1 MTQYEKL
8 IKDKYLHIKYCISD
22 SQIKDIINPSKDIEY
37 EQQVSSRRSITK
49 KWMGAKYLCD
59 SDLKYMKFVELEDG
73 HENREN

>member
-37 EQQVSSRRSITK
+37 
-49 KWMGAKYLCD
+49 
-59 SDLKYMKFVELEDG
+59 
-73 HENREN
+73 